1 MRGVRI
7 SREDSLLLLVV
18 VLLVLLAEGQTC
30 SEEES
35 AENEN
40 HHCCSCGG
48 EGRFLLPIHSGCG
61 DSEFAELCSA
71 APHPAR
77 LHSLL
82 RGRIDAVVLCSNS
95 GSWVK
100 QKYGDVKFPQEAP
113 EMGVRYKIS
122 W

>member
-1 MRGVRI
+1 M
-7 SREDSLLLLVV
+7 LLT
-18 VLLVLLAEGQTC
+18 EGQTC

-35 AENEN
+35 AEDEN
-40 HHCCSCGG
+40 HHCCCRRSRGG

-61 DSEFAELCSA
+61 DSEYAELRSA

-82 RGRIDAVVLCSNS
+82 RGRMDAVVLCSNS

-100 QKYGDVKFPQEAP
+100 QKDGDVKFLQEAP
-113 EMGVRYKIS
+113 EVGVRYKIS